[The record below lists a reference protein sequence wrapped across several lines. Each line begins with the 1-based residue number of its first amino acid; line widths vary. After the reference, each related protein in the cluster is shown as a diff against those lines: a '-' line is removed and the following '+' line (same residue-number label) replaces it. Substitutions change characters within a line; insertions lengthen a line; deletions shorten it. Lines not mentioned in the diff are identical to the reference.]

1 MVPVLYASTWLL
13 TAFACPFPPAFSGR
27 VIDVMLTEGRTH
39 VLLRA
44 ALAVMLSCAEDLLAL
59 DDFEAL
65 ITHLKVRWA
74 EMHDWVHADRAAA
87 LQGTL
92 RSRSEL
98 LDQLP
103 CAGLVDAAEV
113 TSAVCEHACSCSV
126 ADVLW
131 LGMPASFLCVVH
143 RKPQGGSW
151 AVMDT

>member
-65 ITHLKVRWA
+65 ITHLKVRCT
-74 EMHDWVHADRAAA
+74 EMYDFSCLAHDSWMVLKGR
-87 LQGTL
+87 
-92 RSRSEL
+92 
-98 LDQLP
+98 LP
-103 CAGLVDAAEV
+103 CGQV
-113 TSAVCEHACSCSV
+113 
-126 ADVLW
+126 
-131 LGMPASFLCVVH
+131 
-143 RKPQGGSW
+143 
-151 AVMDT
+151 